1 MNTRGGLILPFV
13 FVFLKDSDYMSNKT
27 TKKTSFFWAKIIGT
41 GCGAGYCPFAP
52 GTAGSLWAGILWYL
66 LYLLFPSDTF
76 YSVLAALI
84 ILSTLA
90 GVWAASRLQTIWGE
104 DPSRVVIDEMVG
116 TWIVLFA
123 VPAGSLFYALWGILL
138 FRFFD
143 IFKPLGIR
151 RMEEIPQGWGV
162 MLDDIL
168 AGIYGLLC
176 MILLQWIIYC
186 L

>member
-1 MNTRGGLILPFV
+1 MTSKNTKEPAL
-13 FVFLKDSDYMSNKT
+13 
-27 TKKTSFFWAKIIGT
+27 FWAKLIGT
-41 GCGAGYCPFAP
+41 GLGSGYCPFAP
-52 GTAGSLWAGILWYL
+52 GTAGSLCAGILWYL
-66 LYLLFPSDTF
+66 LSRFLPENALYG
-76 YSVLAALI
+76 VLPLLI
-84 ILSTLA
+84 ILSTLG
-90 GVWAASRLQTIWGE
+90 GVWAANRLQTIWGE

-116 TWIVLFA
+116 TWIVLCI
-123 VPAGSLFYALWGILL
+123 VPAGNLYFAFWGILL

-151 RMEEIPQGWGV
+151 KMEEIPGGWGV

-176 MILLQWIIYC
+176 MLLLQWLICC

>member
-1 MNTRGGLILPFV
+1 MNTRGRSILPFV

-27 TKKTSFFWAKIIGT
+27 SKKTSFFWAKIIGT

-66 LYLLFPSDTF
+66 LCQLPSGAF
-76 YSVLAALI
+76 YCMLSVLTV
-84 ILSTLA
+84 LSTLA
-90 GVWAASRLQTIWGE
+90 GVWAANRLQSIWGE

-123 VPAGSLFYALWGILL
+123 VPAGNLYYALWGILL

-151 RMEEIPQGWGV
+151 RMEEMPQGWGV
-162 MLDDIL
+162 ILDDIL
-168 AGIYGLLC
+168 AGIYGFLC
-176 MILLQWIIYC
+176 MILLQWIVFS